1 MITFPSHQNWTS
13 KKFTENFNKKP
24 EKKRRFTVI
33 FRRKKDAIPADVW
46 YNGIL

>member
-1 MITFPSHQNWTS
+1 MQEFD
-13 KKFTENFNKKP
+13 KKP